1 MGRKRT
7 TEAEDRLIELGKQ
20 LARARNAVGR
30 PKSRKIWYRTQK
42 EVAKKLG
49 WPTSTVGK
57 MEKGIGNPD
66 LLKLRDLAKHY
77 SEPLMP
83 WLRLACGN
91 ELIDVILGAHQDEQS
106 ANNPKSAGTTPVA
119 TKDNARPKAKA
130 AQPMKS
136 KASVQARQKSAGE
149 KQAQGRRLYRLAGR
163 PTPEQFVMLYGKR
176 GPRMTWQERA
186 DAGVPASKFQAELAE
201 RQRGG
206 QA

>member
-106 ANNPKSAGTTPVA
+106 ANNPKSAGTIT
-119 TKDNARPKAKA
+119 
-130 AQPMKS
+130 
-136 KASVQARQKSAGE
+136 GE
-149 KQAQGRRLYRLAGR
+149 RF
-163 PTPEQFVMLYGKR
+163 T
-176 GPRMTWQERA
+176 
-186 DAGVPASKFQAELAE
+186 
-201 RQRGG
+201 
-206 QA
+206 